1 MGDLAISLMSNAYTF
16 RDEEC
21 VRGTLTVLGR
31 CGMENIPPQPD
42 STSTRAASLA
52 TCHVNGIVDYSLWY
66 FICHWLYQRYFGD
79 QCFLH
84 REWRWIERRFRY
96 LLMCCS
102 NEVTGWFIIHDN
114 DELFIDWTG
123 DRAEKSCS
131 VQILWW
137 YALKCSLTLAQKVKE
152 QVGVSVQHRHLSEFI
167 TMLIDRQSRLE
178 NSYLQ
183 MDDTQLGFSRHS
195 HILGVGT

>member
-1 MGDLAISLMSNAYTF
+1 
-16 RDEEC
+16 
-21 VRGTLTVLGR
+21 
-31 CGMENIPPQPD
+31 
-42 STSTRAASLA
+42 
-52 TCHVNGIVDYSLWY
+52 
-66 FICHWLYQRYFGD
+66 
-79 QCFLH
+79 
-84 REWRWIERRFRY
+84 
-96 LLMCCS
+96 MCCS

-123 DRAEKSCS
+123 DFAEKSCS

-137 YALKCSLTLAQKVKE
+137 YALQCSLSLAQKVKE
-152 QVGVSVQHRHLSEFI
+152 QVGVSVNHRHLSEFI